1 MREHQYFFFASC
13 LKKKAEYEVADRR
26 ELFEWKWNYLGE
38 ESIGIV
44 LFASRISS
52 LIPESDF
59 FPKIWGSFTRTG
71 APSSGLLHI
80 RLGTESSPTLNARW
94 PARSLQV
101 SLRRAFGVKN

>member
-44 LFASRISS
+44 LFCLQDIIINNQNLTPSQKSGDHLPGLGRHLVDFCTSALVLS
-52 LIPESDF
+52 LVP
-59 FPKIWGSFTRTG
+59 
-71 APSSGLLHI
+71 H
-80 RLGTESSPTLNARW
+80 
-94 PARSLQV
+94 
-101 SLRRAFGVKN
+101 